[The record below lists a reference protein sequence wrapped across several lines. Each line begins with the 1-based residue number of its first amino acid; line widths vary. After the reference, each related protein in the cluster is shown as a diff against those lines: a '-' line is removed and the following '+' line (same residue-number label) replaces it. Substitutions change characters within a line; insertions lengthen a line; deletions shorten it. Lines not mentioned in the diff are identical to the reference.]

1 MLALE
6 VLDACQ
12 ITYIKTADKG
22 AQSHRPPESL
32 LGRVYPHMAEP
43 YACAESRPRRVSEP
57 ALPRMPAGH
66 TCCVGVENR

>member
-32 LGRVYPHMAEP
+32 LGRVYPHISTVTP
-43 YACAESRPRRVSEP
+43 WWSGSYAGSRTSGQSPF
-57 ALPRMPAGH
+57 
-66 TCCVGVENR
+66 